1 MILSLLSLGVE
12 QTIQIKEAQNAIERA
27 FKNVLDA
34 DYSFR
39 NFGTE
44 KSFLEELSKSVAS
57 DNIIVVGA
65 EPKLYTAFKSFVCKS
80 FQLKL
85 KPNKTLIKM
94 ITEAHP
100 ELTEDVVNEQ
110 SLIPPNSVPLISQ
123 DGIYSG
129 FGVKAKKQL
138 LIVLPLDD
146 KRIDYIINRGLYSY
160 VRANMDMSVLSSDP
174 LKNVETQ
181 PKSVLKRNNNSTE
194 PLYNIQV
201 VKDTLAKLS
210 EKGLTVAVANT
221 KMVDFLGKISTTQ
234 VDLSKTFFVSSYN
247 CEKGNMSAREYVID
261 LAKGA
266 LKSSVNSVG
275 AAITK
280 VFSVTNEMTG
290 EPQFFMY
297 ICIADQ
303 ETANVAKF
311 VAEPGETPPQLIY
324 KAIEELFKM
333 LDLWSE
339 TGYAMPQFTDESII
353 RDTIQND
360 EVDSKLRKIKYA
372 VSGMIAASFLLSL
385 AVSLLAQDVYGVL

>member
-12 QTIQIKEAQNAIERA
+12 QTLQIKEAQNAIERA
-27 FKNVLDA
+27 FKNILDA

-44 KSFLEELSKSVAS
+44 KSFLEELSKSVSS
-57 DNIIVVGA
+57 DNIIVVGT
-65 EPKLYTAFKSFVCKS
+65 EPKLYTAFKSFVCRS

-85 KPNKTLIKM
+85 KPNKMLVKM

-100 ELTEDVVNEQ
+100 ELSEDVVNEQ
-110 SLIPPNSVPLISQ
+110 SMIPANSVPLISQ

-146 KRIDYIINRGLYSY
+146 KRIDYIINRALYNY
-160 VRANMDMSVLSSDP
+160 VRANMDMSVLGSDP
-174 LKNVETQ
+174 LKNVEAQ
-181 PKSVLKRNNNSTE
+181 PKSVLKQNAVSAE
-194 PLYNIQV
+194 PLYDIQV
-201 VKDTLAKLS
+201 IKDTLSKLS

-247 CEKGNMSAREYVID
+247 CEKGDMSAREYVIN

-297 ICIADQ
+297 VCIADQ

-311 VAEPGETPPQLIY
+311 VAEPGETPPHLIY

-353 RDTIQND
+353 RNTIQND
-360 EVDSKLRKIKYA
+360 EVDTRLRKIKYA
-372 VSGMIAASFLLSL
+372 VSGMITASFLISL